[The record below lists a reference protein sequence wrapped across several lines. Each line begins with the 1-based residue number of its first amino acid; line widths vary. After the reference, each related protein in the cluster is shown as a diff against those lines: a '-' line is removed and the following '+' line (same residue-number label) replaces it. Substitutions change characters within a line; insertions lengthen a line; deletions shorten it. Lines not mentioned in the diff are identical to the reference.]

1 MYITVILNAVKFFPV
16 DFGLLPILRHL
27 KLRLRISFLDNTTML
42 SFLIRLLSATN
53 GIETLEIKIIWFYV
67 VHGRGKDL
75 FLPETG
81 WSTLDETLALKNF
94 DSLKKVVF
102 ISVLW
107 MEGNIDH
114 HSDSEC
120 SLECGGNETLPYF
133 NALFPIFRAKRI
145 LETHLADYYSQ

>member
-1 MYITVILNAVKFFPV
+1 
-16 DFGLLPILRHL
+16 
-27 KLRLRISFLDNTTML
+27 ML

-94 DSLKKVVF
+94 DSLRRLF
-102 ISVLW
+102 L
-107 MEGNIDH
+107 
-114 HSDSEC
+114 
-120 SLECGGNETLPYF
+120 SLFYGWRGILIIIVIPNAVWNVEEMRLFHTLT
-133 NALFPIFRAKRI
+133 LFFLYLGPNV
-145 LETHLADYYSQ
+145 Y